1 VKLQPKRGLLAVTIS
16 ERGAPKVGA
25 SRTAGRMAGILVST
39 SLRARTAPVAAVML
53 GVITLGLGVASV
65 VLDHLTHQPGTGWSA
80 AAVFITAAGGGTRDR
95 GGDAARCPPAG

>member
-1 VKLQPKRGLLAVTIS
+1 
-16 ERGAPKVGA
+16 
-25 SRTAGRMAGILVST
+25 MAAILVST

-65 VLDHLTHQPGTGWSA
+65 VLDHLTHQPRDRL
-80 AAVFITAAGGGTRDR
+80 VGGRRVHHRGRGGARGR